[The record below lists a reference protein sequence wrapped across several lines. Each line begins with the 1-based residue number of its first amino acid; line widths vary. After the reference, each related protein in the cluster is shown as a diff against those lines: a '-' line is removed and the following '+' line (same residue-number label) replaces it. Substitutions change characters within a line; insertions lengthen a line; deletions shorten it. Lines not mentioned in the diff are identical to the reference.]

1 MLVGDDPGLMAALNV
16 TDRFVGPEVPDLVI
30 GDGPRTLVYLPGL
43 TLQPGV
49 PVGQERKMAT
59 SGWEPLL
66 DRYTVHRLSRRVRP
80 VGTTFADMA
89 DDATAAITELGGPVD
104 LMGASTGGMLAI
116 HVAAARPDLV
126 RRLVLVITG
135 VESSA
140 YGRRMSDTIQA
151 AVRAGRWRRMYAS
164 ILPIGGRS
172 RLGRIVWGMA
182 GWLIGP
188 HLIGVPREPTMIL
201 AELSAWD
208 ASDARP
214 LLPSVTCPTLVIGG
228 AHDPVFPPE
237 AVKAMASALP
247 DAQLV
252 IVPNVA
258 HDFPRGAM
266 AEHVSPFLG

>member
-1 MLVGDDPGLMAALNV
+1 MAEILV
-16 TDRFVGPEVPDLVI
+16 TERFVGPGLPDLVI
-30 GDGPRTLVYLPGL
+30 GDGPRSLVYLPGL
-43 TLQPGV
+43 SLQPGV

-59 SGWEPLL
+59 AGWEPLL
-66 DRYTVHRLSRRVRP
+66 DRYTIHRLGRRVRP
-80 VGTTFADMA
+80 VGTTFVDMA

-135 VESSA
+135 MESSA
-140 YGRRMSDTIQA
+140 YGRRMSDAVQT

-164 ILPIGGRS
+164 ILPIAGRS
-172 RLGRIVWGMA
+172 RLGRMGWGLA

-188 HLIGVPREPTMIL
+188 HLIGVPRDPTMIL
-201 AELSAWD
+201 VELSAWD

-214 LLPSVTCPTLVIGG
+214 LLSSVTSPTLVIGG

-237 AVKAMASALP
+237 GARAMAAALP
-247 DAQLV
+247 NARVV
-252 IVPNVA
+252 ISPDVA
-258 HDFPRGAM
+258 HDFPRNAI
-266 AEHVSPFLG
+266 ADHVSPFLG